1 MTFPPNTRALAT
13 LILVI
18 GFLGC
23 FCCFVMGQPNLGLTN
38 KICNG
43 EHYPLG
49 DPFGDS
55 LDYVFEDMMNNTPKQ
70 GYNYY
75 SMSPYSNNA
84 IAYGHAT
91 CNGAIS
97 YDDCVL
103 CLGSIKVYISS
114 GCYRSIGAQV
124 SFVDCSMRY
133 ENYPFSSWI

>member
-1 MTFPPNTRALAT
+1 
-13 LILVI
+13 
-18 GFLGC
+18 
-23 FCCFVMGQPNLGLTN
+23 MGQPNLGLTN

-49 DPFGDS
+49 DLFGDS

-124 SFVDCSMRY
+124 SFVDCSMSVIILLITPYLDKFASGDR
-133 ENYPFSSWI
+133 PLGRRTLHSFSSCQ